1 MKNFSYLIGIFIDIA
16 IILIFLVSIFFSAIQ
31 CVADTRKN
39 IEIIKTGGKV
49 PVEVSN
55 DKR

>member
-1 MKNFSYLIGIFIDIA
+1 MRDEIMLWIKIFI
-16 IILIFLVSIFFSAIQ
+16 ILALFVGCVVVDAIQ

-39 IEIIKTGGKV
+39 IEIIKTGKV